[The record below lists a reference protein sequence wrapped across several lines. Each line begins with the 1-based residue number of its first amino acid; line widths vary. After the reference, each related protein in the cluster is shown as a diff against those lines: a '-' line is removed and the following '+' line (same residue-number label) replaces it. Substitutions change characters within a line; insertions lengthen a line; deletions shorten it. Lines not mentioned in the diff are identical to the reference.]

1 MTESLEE
8 TERKI
13 TTEER
18 MRMQAMESAEEEK
31 HTFNPMP
38 KSVGSILKVR
48 YIHILI
54 ILTK

>member
-18 MRMQAMESAEEEK
+18 MQMQAMESAEEEK